1 MSRHVT
7 ETLPR
12 GSEDYFSHSAAC
24 PHSSS
29 LFRATRPAAHTEA
42 GRFVGIFCLSS
53 NRSALRAPT
62 NSATEPTNSLP
73 LCLPPFSFVFPQGQN
88 TKRAS
93 FSVFNSGCC
102 ELPEQL
108 MKVETYLFLQLSLI
122 SGAFASRLEPA
133 A

>member
-7 ETLPR
+7 ETLPQ

-42 GRFVGIFCLSS
+42 GRFVGIFCLNS
-53 NRSALRAPT
+53 NRPALRAPT
-62 NSATEPTNSLP
+62 NSAEPTNPLP
-73 LCLPPFSFVFPQGQN
+73 LCLPRFSFVFPQGQN
-88 TKRAS
+88 TTRAS
-93 FSVFNSGCC
+93 FSVFNFGCC
-102 ELPEQL
+102 ELPEQF
-108 MKVETYLFLQLSLI
+108 MKVETCLFLQISLI